1 MYLLTS
7 CRKINFFLR
16 KGIQNQFL
24 ILIIVFLIFISPIKT
39 FPQQWELIGLEGE
52 VINTIA
58 IHPVDESIIYVGST
72 SDFSAGTWG
81 KVFKSTDYGNSWD
94 TLLTNVSVGHISFHQ
109 KKPRI
114 IYIALGTANATIPG
128 ILKSVDNGNTWARA
142 DSGITL
148 NWETGVG
155 TVVPHPD
162 SIDVVY
168 AGAVGIFGAPL
179 YKSIN
184 GGESWV
190 RYEYEDV
197 CCNFDEIVF
206 DPINPSIIYV
216 ANEKLYRSENSG
228 KSWNV
233 VENWECCGGSIELVI
248 DFTNNNVIYS
258 AVPLHRILK
267 SIDFGNTWFYSD
279 SGIVRNNY
287 HELIINPS
295 NNKELFTVT
304 GEGVLSS
311 TNAAEDWQVLNSG
324 FPENTYYRTITIS
337 PSASTL
343 YCGTDSGLYKLS
355 LVTSLER
362 TSPIQEKSGFK
373 LFPNYPNPFNAET
386 IISFELPIQEFVQI
400 FVYDLLGEQIFRT
413 SKLLFNKGYNEKI
426 INLKDMATG
435 LYVYELRTNRNILR
449 KKLLLIK

>member
-1 MYLLTS
+1 MKKNIALAL
-7 CRKINFFLR
+7 FFS
-16 KGIQNQFL
+16 
-24 ILIIVFLIFISPIKT
+24 IIPFFCAA
-39 FPQQWELIGLEGE
+39 QQWEFIGLEGE
-52 VINTIA
+52 VINSIA
-58 IHPVDESIIYVGST
+58 IHPVDESIIYIGST

-81 KVFKSTDYGNSWD
+81 KVFKSTDYGINWD
-94 TLLTNVSVGHISFHQ
+94 TLFTNVSVGHISFHP
-109 KKPRI
+109 KKPNI
-114 IYIALGTANATIPG
+114 IYIALGTANATVPG

-148 NWETGVG
+148 NWETGVAK
-155 TVVPHPD
+155 VVPHPD
-162 SIDVVY
+162 SSDVVY
-168 AGAVGIFGAPL
+168 TGTGGQFGGGI
-179 YKSIN
+179 YKSKN
-184 GGESWV
+184 GGYTWYKYSSNEL
-190 RYEYEDV
+190 

-206 DPINPSIIYV
+206 DPINPSTIYV
-216 ANEKLYRSENSG
+216 ADAKLYRSSNNG
-228 KSWNV
+228 KTWEM
-233 VENWECCGGSIELVI
+233 VEDWESEALGIEIAI
-248 DFTNNNVIYS
+248 DFINNNNIYS
-258 AVPLHRILK
+258 AVAGYHLLK
-267 SIDFGNTWFYSD
+267 SINFGNTWFYSD

-295 NNKELFTVT
+295 NNEELFTVT

-400 FVYDLLGEQIFRT
+400 FVYDLLGEQIFKT
-413 SKLLFNKGYNEKI
+413 SKRLFYKGYNEIKI
-426 INLKDMATG
+426 DLKNNPSG
-435 LYVYELRTNRNILR
+435 LYLYEIRSNEYR
-449 KKLLLIK
+449 KRSKLLLLK